1 MNQKINEKL
10 TEQDVKDIFKEA
22 QIYADI
28 YTFAVDYCSFFII
41 DLSNSYFGTSADV
54 IGLNL
59 DDYCEVGQVQD
70 SVFIDCTSK
79 QAKDLKSFYL
89 KWNKKHLQNLTSFT
103 KSELQELASDIHDLI
118 IRYNYY
124 NNDRFDF
131 ELDLGVE
138 SFPEQAKQA
147 YQQQLDKLEEL
158 KYSDTEGV
166 IDYLLAAD
174 YELDSL
180 VDNDCLLEIARNKD
194 DINDVFNLL
203 EDYEPGLNYHYINEC
218 GYGYVNDDEIDD
230 YLYEF
235 VDDKKDRLKDL
246 IKLADKTIHKEN

>member
-41 DLSNSYFGTSADV
+41 DLSDGYFSTSADV

-89 KWNKKHLQNLTSFT
+89 KWDKKHLQNLTSFT

-124 NNDRFDF
+124 NNDMFDS

-147 YQQQLDKLEEL
+147 YQQKLNEIEVM
-158 KYSDTEGV
+158 STESV
-166 IDYLLAAD
+166 IDYLLDAD
-174 YELDSL
+174 YVLDL
-180 VDNDCLLEIARNKD
+180 VDNDLLLEIVREKD
-194 DINDVFNLL
+194 DVADISQLL
-203 EDYEPGLNYHYINEC
+203 ERYDDCLEYHYIDEC
-218 GYGYVNDDEIDD
+218 GNVNDDEIDD
-230 YLYEF
+230 YLNKF
-235 VDDKKDRLKDL
+235 INDKKDQLKDL